1 MLIIR
6 RHIGRLALVG
16 LSMAASCGGGGGGSG
31 GGGGETSGSFRLV
44 QFLEQGQNGIPRNRV
59 LTFVFS
65 APVAPAQDFS
75 ERLKIQ
81 NTQGNPGSNF
91 SLATGTYETVGDRVT
106 FNPRLPNKED
116 RSDAGFR
123 ENGDYT
129 VFLKAGP
136 DALRSVAGDPISV
149 PQELLFETSEFFEDP
164 SPAQPPRVKG
174 LWARDTTQ
182 VPTAPRFDVS
192 RLDPR
197 PGEQA
202 VLDNATL
209 IGAERVIDPG
219 AGGGPDYGTPWR
231 FELELTEPVDPLTVT
246 TDTIQMF
253 EIRSDATT
261 SGDAAPPFAPDGYF
275 GTPVTFKVPISVSL
289 EQQILP
295 GGAYDVKI
303 VVQPRV
309 TLVDNTRYR
318 LTFAG
323 AIIGID
329 FRQQFIG
336 VNGLTG
342 DGETVV
348 SGTTP
353 YPEPGGLGYI
363 AELIVRDRPVI
374 TAKRTLTYNPIED
387 GIRAEVGQTS
397 NDVAKFNTAL
407 YNPASSPGKAVG
419 YLGAFGTGKD
429 GNLAVASGLIHT
441 IDTGDTPN
449 PPLGRPFQVFDLNPN
464 DDYLNNTLPGG
475 LRTYDSRQ
483 PFELH
488 LQSLTVS
495 TGAVLRFVGVNP
507 ALLRVQGISQIAGTI
522 DVSGAKGDDSPG
534 KSVANGGKAGPG
546 GGDGGTSR
554 SGSSCSYLGI
564 YQNCAASTFNL
575 VLTSCGTANWPYSV
589 NGAGPGRGQAGG
601 SMAGYI
607 YYSPPSA
614 GANSGTGGGGGS
626 HGTAGT
632 SGSDIVSATAPAGTG
647 GNCFAPS
654 YYTTQ
659 NSGVVGVRGR
669 PGTVYGDPT
678 VADITWGGSGGGA
691 GGATGNYSSFSTNG
705 PGGAGGGAGGSLT
718 VIGAGS
724 IIATGGLINASGGA
738 GGAGAQR
745 VYTSIPQNYFTLSGG
760 GGGASGGTIC
770 LISGENI
777 ALTASVL
784 DTAGGLGGAAPS
796 LQSGTCTHCNT
807 GGNGGKGII
816 FLMDPDGL
824 VSGLFPN
831 GAGTYPTFVG
841 GYLTISTFT
850 TAGDRFGE
858 THAVTELFNIP
869 AANPTYLEFD
879 GGTDIL
885 ATVNNATQQILLYAS
900 SAKGDT
906 DDPLEPNI
914 FTEIPEV
921 LVARV
926 HYQNGATQVDV
937 SFDAMDQLNPT
948 GPNRDAYVRIDAFF
962 DYGNLVEAALG
973 PFAYMDRVDINY
985 SFNG

>member
-1 MLIIR
+1 MKLR
-6 RHIGRLALVG
+6 WAWLLAATV
-16 LSMAASCGGGGGGSG
+16 AASCGGGGGGG
-31 GGGGETSGSFRLV
+31 QDGSFRLI

-59 LTFVFS
+59 LTFLFS
-65 APVAPAQDFS
+65 APVAPVQDFA

-81 NTQGNPGSNF
+81 NTQGNPNSNF
-91 SLATGTYETVGDRVT
+91 SLAMGTYETVGDRVT

-123 ENGDYT
+123 ENGEYT

-136 DALRSVAGDPISV
+136 DALRSETGDPIAI
-149 PQELLFETSEFFEDP
+149 PQEMLFDTSEFFEDP
-164 SPAQPPRVKG
+164 FPAAPPRVKG

-182 VPTAPRFDVS
+182 IATAPRTDLA

-202 VLDNATL
+202 LIDNAGL
-209 IGAERVIDPG
+209 IDALRTIDPG
-219 AGGGPDYGTPWR
+219 AGGGPLFATPWR
-231 FELELTEPVDPLTVT
+231 FELEMTEPVDPSTVT
-246 TDTIQMF
+246 TDNIEMI
-253 EIRSDATT
+253 EIYSDATT
-261 SGDAAPPFAPDGYF
+261 SGDVAPPFAPDAYY
-275 GTPVTFKVPISVSL
+275 GTPVNFKVPLAVSV
-289 EQQILP
+289 EQTILDT
-295 GGAYDVKI
+295 GEYDVKI
-303 VVQPRV
+303 IVQPLV

-318 LTFAG
+318 ITFG
-323 AIIGID
+323 GNILGVD

-342 DGETVV
+342 DGQTVV

-353 YPEPGGLGYI
+353 YPEPGGLGYTTEI
-363 AELIVRDRPVI
+363 IVRDRPVI

-387 GIRAEVGQTS
+387 GISAEVGQTS
-397 NDVAKFNTAL
+397 NDTSKFNTAL
-407 YNPASSPGKAVG
+407 YNPAASPGTAVG

-429 GNLAVASGLIHT
+429 GNLAVSGGTTVT
-441 IDTGDTPN
+441 IDTGDTAN
-449 PPLGRPFQVFDLNPN
+449 AALGKPFQVFDLNPN

-475 LRTYDSRQ
+475 LKTYDSRQ

-495 TGAVLRFVGVNP
+495 TGGVLRFVGVNP
-507 ALLRVQGISQIAGTI
+507 VLLRVQGISQIAGTL
-522 DVSGAKGDDSPG
+522 DVSGNNGQNSG
-534 KSVANGGKAGPG
+534 GVSLANGGKAGPG
-546 GGDGGTSR
+546 GGDGGTSK
-554 SGSSCSYLGI
+554 SGSNCSYLGV
-564 YQNCAASTFNL
+564 YANCASSTFNL
-575 VLTSCGTANWPYSV
+575 VLSSCGTANWPYSV
-589 NGAGPGRGQAGG
+589 NGVGPGRGHAGG

-607 YYSPPSA
+607 YYSPPTY

-626 HGTAGT
+626 HGTKGT
-632 SGSDIVSATAPAGTG
+632 DGQDIVSASAAEGTG

-654 YYTTQ
+654 YYSVQ
-659 NSGVVGVRGR
+659 NSSVVGVRGKA
-669 PGTVYGDPT
+669 GTVYGDPT
-678 VADITWGGSGGGA
+678 VANITWGGAGGGA
-691 GGATGNYSSFSTNG
+691 GGATGNYSSFNTNG

-724 IIATGGLINASGGA
+724 IIATGGMLNASGGD
-738 GGAGAQR
+738 GGAGAQKT
-745 VYTSIPQNYFTLSGG
+745 YSGSPQYYFTLAGPGAGG
-760 GGGASGGTIC
+760 SGGTIC
-770 LISGENI
+770 FISGENI
-777 ALTASVL
+777 AATASVL
-784 DTAGGLGGAAPS
+784 DSLGGIGGAAPTM
-796 LQSGTCTHCNT
+796 QSGTCTHCNT

-816 FLMDPDGL
+816 FLMDPDGII
-824 VSGLFPN
+824 SGLFPN
-831 GAGTYPTFVG
+831 GAGTYPTFAG

-869 AANPTYLEFD
+869 AANPAYLEFD

-885 ATVNNATQQILLYAS
+885 ATVNNASQQILLYAS
-900 SAKGDT
+900 SAKGDA

-914 FTEIPEV
+914 VTEVPEV

-926 HYQNGATQVDV
+926 HYQNGATQIDV
-937 SFDAMDQLNPT
+937 SYDAMDQLNPT
-948 GPNRDAYVRIDAFF
+948 GPNRDAFVRIDALF

-973 PFAYMDRVDINY
+973 PFAYMDRVDISY